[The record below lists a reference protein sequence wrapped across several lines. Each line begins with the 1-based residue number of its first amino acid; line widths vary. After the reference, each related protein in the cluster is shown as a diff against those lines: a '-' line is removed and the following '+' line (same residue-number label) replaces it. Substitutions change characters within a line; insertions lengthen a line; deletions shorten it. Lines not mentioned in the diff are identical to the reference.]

1 MKAFSFIIFLL
12 FFNISDFIRQ
22 EPATIQKPEVVSNCL
37 IDNVSFKDNEEL
49 VYKIYYNWGIM
60 WLSAA
65 EVVFKVKEKKN
76 GYHISAVGKTYSS
89 YEWLYKVH
97 DKYEVFVDKE
107 TLLPQWSVRD
117 IKENNYTQYEKM
129 VFNQKEGM
137 VTSTK
142 GKTQKEA
149 TSVIIPI
156 KDCAHDVLSILYFVR
171 NYPFKSFKNGQSF
184 PMSVFLDRET
194 NNLTAKYN
202 GIKKKQEI
210 KGMGKFNAYSISPG
224 TIEGKVF
231 EKGNTMKMF
240 ISEDANHIP
249 LLIETKL
256 SVGSV
261 KVALK
266 SYKNLRYPLASKI
279 E

>member
-1 MKAFSFIIFLL
+1 MFLNLPQNQLKEYNSF
-12 FFNISDFIRQ
+12 
-22 EPATIQKPEVVSNCL
+22 QKSEAPSNCL

-49 VYKIYYNWGIM
+49 VYKVYYNWGIM

-89 YEWLYKVH
+89 YEWLYKVN

-107 TLLPQWSVRD
+107 TLLPQWSIKD

-129 VFNQKEGM
+129 VFNQEAGT
-137 VTSTK
+137 VLSTK
-142 GKTQKEA
+142 GKTQKDA
-149 TSVIIPI
+149 TSVTIPI

-171 NYPFKSFKNGQSF
+171 NYPFKSFKSGQSF
-184 PMSVFLDRET
+184 PMNVFLDRET

>member
-1 MKAFSFIIFLL
+1 MKTYSFIIFLL
-12 FFNISDFIRQ
+12 LFNLPSHTGVEVDNS
-22 EPATIQKPEVVSNCL
+22 QKIEGLSNCL

-49 VYKIYYNWGIM
+49 VYKVYYNWGIM

-76 GYHISAVGKTYSS
+76 GYHITAVGKTYSS
-89 YEWLYKVH
+89 YEWLYKVN
-97 DKYEVFVDKE
+97 DRYEVFIDKE
-107 TLLPQWSVRD
+107 TMLPIWSLRE

-129 VFNQKEGM
+129 VFDQAGGT

-149 TSVIIPI
+149 TSIMIPI

-210 KGMGKFNAYSISPG
+210 KGIGKFNAYSISPG